1 MPSALSCDYQ
11 HSVQLQVEQQL
22 RQGIEQVEQQ
32 LKQGASRAQF
42 DIEAVDEEAPHIEMV
57 PQLSHLLPLLC
68 LLLSIVTAFVVAEI
82 APWRG
87 RGDYGSS

>member
-22 RQGIEQVEQQ
+22 RQGTEQVEQQ

-57 PQLSHLLPLLC
+57 PRHLLPLLC
-68 LLLSIVTAFVVAEI
+68 LLLPIVTAFVVAEI